1 MATYDV
7 DVVVSKNPPAYS
19 VFVTVGGKHI
29 PTAQN
34 SDTNWE
40 GKAKALALRDPVAIQ
55 YYGDGISN
63 QNWNLEITLTP
74 SDGSKAIDYK
84 IAGKLDGNGDYY
96 LVDKIP
102 LTTAQ
107 GQQK

>member
-7 DVVVSKNPPAYS
+7 DVLVSKNPPAYS
-19 VFVTVGGKHI
+19 VFITVAGKHI

-40 GKAKALALRDPVAIQ
+40 GKAKALALTDPVAIQ

-63 QNWNLEITLTP
+63 QNWALEITLTP
-74 SDGSKAIDYK
+74 SDGSKAIDYT
-84 IAGKLDGNGDYY
+84 ISGKLDSNGDYY
-96 LVDKIP
+96 WPDKISLAP
-102 LTTAQ
+102 AP
-107 GQQK
+107 GK